1 MSTLRIIINKLFLK
15 SSTLFSLK
23 NIYKIIKK
31 LINFLLSHKKI
42 LKKFPKSI
50 SIIIN
55 LSPTKNK
62 LIIQRY

>member
-1 MSTLRIIINKLFLK
+1 MSILRIIINKLFLK

-23 NIYKIIKK
+23 KIYKIIKK

-42 LKKFPKSI
+42 YKIFPKSI

-55 LSPTKNK
+55 LSPTKKK
-62 LIIQRY
+62 LIIQRH